1 MTPAIHR
8 PARPI
13 PGGDGS
19 GRILV
24 GTASWT
30 DRSLL
35 ESGWYPR
42 EASTPA
48 ARLAWYSSR
57 FPIVE
62 VDSTYYHP
70 PSLRTVEG
78 WRDRTPKGFVF
89 NVKAFSL
96 LTGHPT
102 RPEALYKDLR
112 ETLGETPERLYLDGV
127 GPRIA
132 DEVWGRFLATLAP
145 LHEAGKLGALLFQF
159 PPWLPAGEH
168 GRRRVLECVRRS
180 APMRV
185 CVEFRN
191 RTWMDEGN
199 RAATLGFLT
208 EHDIPYVCVDMPQ
221 GHPSS
226 IPPVPAVTA
235 SDLAVVR
242 LHGRSPRWADGGVEE
257 RFAYRY
263 TEDELRPWASRVLAL
278 SRHAETTHVI
288 TNVCC
293 GDTSQRTAARLTSLI
308 EEESTRPA
316 RGGVLTRP
324 AVRHRPR

>member
-1 MTPAIHR
+1 MTHAIHR
-8 PARPI
+8 TARP
-13 PGGDGS
+13 

-35 ESGWYPR
+35 ESGWYPE

-48 ARLAWYSSR
+48 ARLAWYASR

-70 PSLRTVEG
+70 PSLRTVQA
-78 WRDRTPKGFVF
+78 WRDRTPAGFVF

-112 ETLGETPERLYLDGV
+112 DTLGEVPERLYLDGV
-127 GPRIA
+127 GPQIA
-132 DEVWGRFLATLAP
+132 EEVWRRFLGALTP

-168 GRRRVLECVRRS
+168 GRRRVLDCARRC
-180 APMRV
+180 APMRI

-191 RTWMDEGN
+191 RTWMEGAG
-199 RAATLGFLT
+199 RAATLGFLA

-226 IPPVPAVTA
+226 IPPVTAVT

-242 LHGRSPRWADGGVEE
+242 LHGHSSRWVGGNVEE
-257 RFAYRY
+257 RFSYRY
-263 TEDELRPWASRVLAL
+263 TETELRRWASRILAL
-278 SRHAETTHVI
+278 SQSAETTHVL

-293 GDTSQRTAARLTSLI
+293 GDTSQRTAARLAALI
-308 EEESTRPA
+308 EESRQAGDAAPSFRA
-316 RGGVLTRP
+316 GVLTHP
-324 AVRHRPR
+324 AARRRPR